1 MNMNSEA
8 IMLQDVEDLY
18 AEEEEKKEDCTG
30 TLGLSTLLK
39 CTSAIRQLAY
49 DTLPGALDEYLQMG
63 QTTSRL
69 SLEYFCRDDYKRL
82 RYKRMYEAAKKDVE
96 LAFGVLE
103 KKWAIL
109 ANPIHGSKRCA
120 KASQRREA

>member
-8 IMLQDVEDLY
+8 IMLQDVKDLY
-18 AEEEEKKEDCTG
+18 AEEEEKGIISEIPFVTNDVSYSWGYYLCDEIYPEWVTFVK
-30 TLGLSTLLK
+30 
-39 CTSAIRQLAY
+39 AISNLV
-49 DTLPGALDEYLQMG
+49 G
-63 QTTSRL
+63 
-69 SLEYFCRDDYKRL
+69 DDYKRL

-96 LAFGVLE
+96 PAFGVLE

-109 ANPIHGSKRCA
+109 ANPIHGSKRRA